1 MARLSEKLGR
11 KKEKAIV
18 ELLSQRNVEEAARA
32 AGIAART
39 LYRWMKEPDFDA
51 AYRAARRAAFS
62 QSAARLQQ
70 MSSAAVTT
78 LGKIMVD
85 PNSPAA
91 SRVRAAGSV
100 LHHGAKS
107 IEIEDI
113 EVRVS
118 ELERAAETAK
128 SRVIGK

>member
-1 MARLSEKLGR
+1 MAQLRGKLGR
-11 KKEKAIV
+11 KKEAAIAA
-18 ELLSQRNVEEAARA
+18 LLSQRNVEEAARA
-32 AGIAART
+32 VGAGART
-39 LYRWMKEPDFDA
+39 LYRWMKEPEFDA
-51 AYRAARRAAFS
+51 AYRAARRAACT

-70 MSSAAVTT
+70 MCVAAVTT

-91 SRVRAAGSV
+91 SRVRAADCV
-100 LHHGAKS
+100 LHHAAKS

-113 EVRVS
+113 ELRLS

-128 SRVIGK
+128 PR